1 MNRST
6 VDLPCASVSVLEW
19 NPSSAPERTVLLLH
33 GGGVDSASLSWGGI
47 GPLLAEAG
55 FRVIAP
61 DHPGYGHSPNPTWQA
76 TQRRLVDYVGELVDA
91 LELRR
96 YVVGGLSLGGGMALG
111 HVLERPERV
120 SGAAL
125 FGSYGIMH
133 RLSVGRLSGIRQFV
147 TWVILRTGLL
157 RAATRWF
164 SGSRAGMRWSLASLI
179 RDPDARTPALVDEV
193 IAAAAQ
199 GRGLDMFDQWQHE
212 QIRWCGMATD
222 YTPQLASFPRP
233 ALVVH
238 GDRDAGVPVAAAEAA
253 AAAMPDARLVVVPGA
268 GHWVQRDRPDVVL
281 ATMVGFLRSLPS

>member
-1 MNRST
+1 M
-6 VDLPCASVSVLEW
+6 PCASVSVLEW

-133 RLSVGRLSGIRQFV
+133 RLSVDRLSGIRQFV
-147 TWVILRTGLL
+147 TWVMLRTGLL

-281 ATMVGFLRSLPS
+281 ATMVGFLRSLPA